1 MHLGQTVLEFFDFAA
16 RTSVVTVMVIFAGF
30 CIVRYA
36 VDYAFKAKQ
45 TYMSSMIE
53 KATKV
58 GASIDLGIQ

>member
-1 MHLGQTVLEFFDFAA
+1 MSVLVAFFEFVA
-16 RTSVVTVMVIFAGF
+16 RAGVITLFGIFAGF

-45 TYMSSMIE
+45 GYMNQMID

-58 GASIDLGIQ
+58 GVSVDLGIQ